1 MSSQPPQPPETLP
14 VAVRSFDPRDH
25 PDVVRLYDVG
35 LLAGQ
40 LAPNDTGAD
49 IDNIAEAYFDD
60 ERHHFWVAEG
70 EGRVLGMIGVASD
83 DRDTA
88 EVRRLRVEPGKAAD
102 QVALPLLEASL
113 EHCRKHGYLKV
124 RLDTR
129 FDSEQAVDLFER
141 LGFQHTRTRNT
152 PGKATLEFYFDLYRD
167 REPEGG
173 QG

>member
-1 MSSQPPQPPETLP
+1 MT
-14 VAVRSFDPRDH
+14 VRSFQQDDH
-25 PDVVRLYDVG
+25 GAVVRLYDVG

-49 IDNIAEAYFDD
+49 IDNIFEAYFDD
-60 ERHHFWVAEG
+60 ARHHFWVAQAS
-70 EGRVLGMIGVASD
+70 GRVVGMIGVASD

-88 EVRRLRVEPGKAAD
+88 EVRRLRVEPGRTAD
-102 QVALPLLEASL
+102 EVALPLLEMAL
-113 EHCRKHGYLKV
+113 EHCRHHAYLKV

-129 FDSEQAVDLFER
+129 FDSEQAVGLFER

-167 REPEGG
+167 REGEAG